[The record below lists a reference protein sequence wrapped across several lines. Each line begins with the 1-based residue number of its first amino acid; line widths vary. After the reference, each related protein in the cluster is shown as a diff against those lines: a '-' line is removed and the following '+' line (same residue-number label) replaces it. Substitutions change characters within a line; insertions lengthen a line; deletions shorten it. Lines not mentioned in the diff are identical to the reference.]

1 MNRILPMHLLR
12 AGLLIVLLSAALPL
26 SAQEFRF
33 VAFLDYYGGI
43 EPEEGYEN
51 LRARL
56 FMRPRF
62 SGFHE
67 GLNFEW
73 LLSAALWVQPLQPGG
88 GTYEGGPYAIDS
100 WDILHEAYLLFPYR
114 KFDLSLGQKI
124 VTYGFADVYGPLN
137 ALHSTNRTPLSL
149 DDGYDNRRPDP
160 LVQLRFYPSFEDTIE
175 LTYVPFTR
183 PYRERSGS
191 VYLPDTQ
198 DTVVWSDDP
207 YITDNP
213 HSLFFNYNRYGLKAD
228 WQLFYGWYT
237 EHTPDFEISQIDSAV
252 PTDIETVYH
261 KKHTF
266 GVAYSTRLGNTTLSQ
281 DFAFNL
287 TNDLSGKDI
296 GAQNSDLTVNTQ
308 LLTNLPGDILGQFSL
323 IYSYFFNHNGHKPGS
338 DPEAAEYL
346 AEEIQSFH
354 TQPLQHIAFLVS
366 HFEKS
371 FLREKLKTQLNLGFF
386 FSPEIYLAPRLAYSL
401 SDYWSLESGA
411 DITLGPPPDTDLRR
425 NPWNDNFYIRLLYRY

>member
-1 MNRILPMHLLR
+1 MNTTLRRILLR
-12 AGLLIVLLSAALPL
+12 AGVLIVLLCAAMPL

-33 VAFLDYYGGI
+33 VSFLDYYGGI

-51 LRARL
+51 LRSRL

-62 SGFHE
+62 SGFNDA
-67 GLNFEW
+67 LNFEW
-73 LLSAALWVQPLQPGG
+73 VLSATLWVQPLQSGSE
-88 GTYEGGPYAIDS
+88 YYAGGPYAIDS
-100 WDILHEAYLLFPYR
+100 WDILHEAYLLFPFK

-137 ALHSTNRTPLSL
+137 ALHSTNRPRLSL
-149 DDGYDNRRPDP
+149 DDGYDGRRPDP

-175 LTYVPFTR
+175 LTYVPLTR
-183 PYRERSGS
+183 PDRERSRPVS
-191 VYLPDTQ
+191 LPDTK
-198 DTVVWSDDP
+198 DTVVWSDGP

-213 HSLFFNYNRYGLKAD
+213 HSLFLNYNRYGLKAD

-252 PTDIETVYH
+252 STDIETVYH
-261 KKHTF
+261 KKQTF
-266 GVAYSTRLGNTTLSQ
+266 GVAYSTRLGNNTLSQ

-287 TNDLSGKDI
+287 TKDLSGRDI
-296 GAQNSDLTVNTQ
+296 GAQNSDITINTQ
-308 LLTNLPGDILGQFSL
+308 LLTNLPGNILGQFSL
-323 IYSYFFNHNGHKPGS
+323 IYAYFFNHSGHRPGS
-338 DPEAAEYL
+338 DLAAAEYL
-346 AEEIQSFH
+346 AEEIQNFH
-354 TQPLQHIAFLVS
+354 TQPQQHIAFLVS

-371 FLREKLKTQLNLGFF
+371 FLREKLKTQLNIGFF

-401 SDYWSLESGA
+401 TDYWTLESGA
-411 DITLGPPPDTDLRR
+411 DITLGDPPDADLRR

>member
-1 MNRILPMHLLR
+1 MNKILQRNLLR
-12 AGLLIVLLSAALPL
+12 VGVLIAVLCAAMPL

-33 VAFLDYYGGI
+33 VSFLDYYGGI
-43 EPEEGYEN
+43 EPEKGYQN

-62 SGFHE
+62 SGFNE
-67 GLNFEW
+67 TLNFEW
-73 LLSAALWVQPLQPGG
+73 VLSAALWVQPLQPGG
-88 GTYEGGPYAIDS
+88 ESYAIDS
-100 WDILHEAYLLFPYR
+100 WDILHEAYLLFPFR

-149 DDGYDNRRPDP
+149 DDGYDGRRPDP
-160 LVQLRFYPSFEDTIE
+160 LVQMRFYPSFEDTIE
-175 LTYVPFTR
+175 LTYVPLTR
-183 PYRERSGS
+183 PDRERSEP
-191 VYLPDTQ
+191 VYLSDTK

-228 WQLFYGWYT
+228 WQFFYGWYT
-237 EHTPDFEISQIDSAV
+237 EHTPDFEVSRINGNVS
-252 PTDIETVYH
+252 TDIETVYH

-266 GVAYSTRLGNTTLSQ
+266 GAAYSTRLGNTTLSQ

-287 TNDLSGKDI
+287 TEDLSGRDI
-296 GAQNSDLTVNTQ
+296 GAQNSDLSVNTQ

-323 IYSYFFNHNGHKPGS
+323 IYSYFFNHNGHKSGS
-338 DPEAAEYL
+338 ARVAAEYL
-346 AEEIQSFH
+346 AEEIQDFH
-354 TQPLQHIAFLVS
+354 TQPLQHIAFLVG

-371 FLREKLKTQLNLGFF
+371 FLREKLKTQLNIGFF
-386 FSPEIYLAPRLAYSL
+386 FSPELYLAPRLAYSL
-401 SDYWSLESGA
+401 TDYWTLESGA
-411 DITLGPPPDTDLRR
+411 DITLGNPPDADLRR
-425 NPWNDNFYIRLLYRY
+425 NPWNDNFYIRLLFRY